1 MHAVR
6 PSEVFQ
12 DKEVVVVNIG
22 KRGLTEGVLRE
33 IENVLRARGVVKVK
47 LLRSFRESMGLSREE
62 VAEIL
67 AKALSAEVVGMRGF
81 VIALRKERERRR
93 A

>member
-67 AKALSAEVVGMRGF
+67 AKALSAEVVGVRGF

>member
-22 KRGLTEGVLRE
+22 KKGLTEGVLRE

-47 LLRSFRESMGLSREE
+47 LLRSFRESTGLSREE

-67 AKALSAEVVGMRGF
+67 AKALSAEVVGVRGF

>member
-1 MHAVR
+1 M
-6 PSEVFQ
+6 
-12 DKEVVVVNIG
+12 VNIG
-22 KRGLTEGVLRE
+22 KKGLTEGVLRE
-33 IENVLRARGVVKVK
+33 IENVLRARGVVTVK
-47 LLRSFRESMGLSREE
+47 LLRSFRESTGLSREE

-67 AKALSAEVVGMRGF
+67 ARALSAEVVGVRGF

>member
-67 AKALSAEVVGMRGF
+67 AKARSAEVVGVRGF